1 MVVHPEMLAR
11 LSLHSGP
18 LSQILEDDPTG
29 KDLKGKAQSVLY
41 VLSTSLHFSFTSLSL
56 LFHFSYILVCNVF
69 YGFLSELNIPSR
81 KWVRYCFLFFFPVAS
96 VTFICVDQRRC
107 FISKGSH
114 CNWRVS

>member
-1 MVVHPEMLAR
+1 MVVHREMLAR

-41 VLSTSLHFSFTSLSL
+41 VLSTSLHFSFTSHTSW
-56 LFHFSYILVCNVF
+56 
-69 YGFLSELNIPSR
+69 FLSELNIPSR

-114 CNWRVS
+114 CNWRVSS

>member
-1 MVVHPEMLAR
+1 MVVHREMLAR

-56 LFHFSYILVCNVF
+56 LFHFSFTSHTSWFVMSSMDFCLSLT
-69 YGFLSELNIPSR
+69 FLPEN
-81 KWVRYCFLFFFPVAS
+81 
-96 VTFICVDQRRC
+96 
-107 FISKGSH
+107 G
-114 CNWRVS
+114 

>member
-1 MVVHPEMLAR
+1 MVVHREMLAR

-29 KDLKGKAQSVLY
+29 KDLKGKAKSVLY
-41 VLSTSLHFSFTSLSL
+41 VPSTSLHFSFSSHTSWFVMSSMDFCLSL
-56 LFHFSYILVCNVF
+56 T
-69 YGFLSELNIPSR
+69 FLPENGQDTVS
-81 KWVRYCFLFFFPVAS
+81 CFFFPVAS

-114 CNWRVS
+114 CNWRVSS